1 MADLMAELA
10 EVFELFA
17 HSTPDEWMND
27 GPHLFTDTRQ
37 QVCCG
42 RGHNECCGNPDVE
55 GSVEEIGS
63 VIDERDA
70 PLIAACVN
78 FLRTHHAEIAA
89 AVRDAIPTSAWEA
102 LLPGTYYMDPP
113 DGGDVSVYEQ
123 MRRMAKDAARYRW
136 LRSRIAG
143 RDHVAELVELNDE
156 GGRLLSE
163 NDAAIDTAMRA
174 GEGE

>member
-1 MADLMAELA
+1 MTDLLSELEA
-10 EVFELFA
+10 VVGLIDIRRTDGRLRYSYPPDDLASAAARFFA
-17 HSTPDEWMND
+17 NH
-27 GPHLFTDTRQ
+27 R
-37 QVCCG
+37 
-42 RGHNECCGNPDVE
+42 
-55 GSVEEIGS
+55 
-63 VIDERDA
+63 
-70 PLIAACVN
+70 
-78 FLRTHHAEIAA
+78 AEIAA

>member
-1 MADLMAELA
+1 MNAELR
-10 EVFELFA
+10 E
-17 HSTPDEWMND
+17 
-27 GPHLFTDTRQ
+27 
-37 QVCCG
+37 
-42 RGHNECCGNPDVE
+42 
-55 GSVEEIGS
+55 
-63 VIDERDA
+63 
-70 PLIAACVN
+70 
-78 FLRTHHAEIAA
+78 A

-163 NDAAIDTAMRA
+163 NDAAIDTAMAQEGA
-174 GEGE
+174 G